1 MKQLDSSLSPEV
13 NKDLATD
20 YFREFWQT
28 DTVNVAMED
37 CEEGYLYYGHS
48 SSIGEVAI
56 CRGMAANG
64 TIIFEGNTRTNDK
77 DHLFTEYYS
86 DKGDLFT
93 SWWPIDRWKKAPEF
107 ANKLQTMSWLLDAN
121 IELLETRLEWLL
133 GMPKCLKES
142 PDFPG
147 LLDDTSTFLD
157 FYRSK
162 RQNGFDLESK
172 KVAGRPAVFP
182 SWREEYVVKVSNQSG
197 V

>member
-56 CRGMAANG
+56 CRGLASDG
-64 TIIFEGNTRTNDK
+64 TVRFEGNGEANGEDR
-77 DHLFTEYYS
+77 LFTEYYT
-86 DKGDLFT
+86 DKGNLFPT
-93 SWWPIDRWKKAPEF
+93 WWPIDRWKKAPEF
-107 ANKLQTMSWLLDAN
+107 EDDHQTMSWLLEAN
-121 IELLETRLEWLL
+121 IELLEAKIDWLL
-133 GMPKCLKES
+133 GMPDDLKES
-142 PDFPG
+142 PDFPY
-147 LLDDTSTFLD
+147 LLEDSICFLD

-162 RQNGFDLESK
+162 RQNGFVFESK
-172 KVAGRPAVFP
+172 KVVGRPGVFD
-182 SWREEYVVKVSNQSG
+182 SWREAHVVKVSSQPG
-197 V
+197 A